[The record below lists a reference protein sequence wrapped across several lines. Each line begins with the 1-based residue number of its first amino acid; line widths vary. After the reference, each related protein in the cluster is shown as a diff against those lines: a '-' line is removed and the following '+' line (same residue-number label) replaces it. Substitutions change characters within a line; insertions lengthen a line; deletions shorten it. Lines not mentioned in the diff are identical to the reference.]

1 MICHTVNKPQP
12 CVVQYQVLPRK
23 ITLLNRT

>member
-12 CVVQYQVLPRK
+12 CAVQYQGLLRK